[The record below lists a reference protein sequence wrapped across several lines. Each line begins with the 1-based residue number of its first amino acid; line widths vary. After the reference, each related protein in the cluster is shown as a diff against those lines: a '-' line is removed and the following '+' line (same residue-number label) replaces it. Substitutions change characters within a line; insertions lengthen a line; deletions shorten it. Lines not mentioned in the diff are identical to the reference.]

1 MISVAAVMVPLA
13 AHDRSA
19 AATRGWTTSAKD
31 RREFGLLMAPRTNLR
46 SLACRPPCTFTI
58 DETPTSS
65 GSGQPTP
72 KLPGGADRN
81 TNPLD
86 AGEQT
91 STAGEPNRC
100 VR

>member
-1 MISVAAVMVPLA
+1 MVPLA

-19 AATRGWTTSAKD
+19 AATRGCATRAMVRS
-31 RREFGLLMAPRTNLR
+31 EPGLLMAPRTNLR
-46 SLACRPPCTFTI
+46 SLACRPPCTFTR
-58 DETPTSS
+58 DEAPTSS
-65 GSGQPTP
+65 GTGHPTP